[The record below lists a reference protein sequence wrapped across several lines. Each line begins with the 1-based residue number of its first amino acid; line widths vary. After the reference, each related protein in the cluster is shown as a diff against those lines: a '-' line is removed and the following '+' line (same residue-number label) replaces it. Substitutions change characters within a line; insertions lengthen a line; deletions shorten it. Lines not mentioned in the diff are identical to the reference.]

1 MGSRIIPKKHRNK
14 GYLQPENYTSIIGV
28 CCLKSGQCAGLR
40 VFAAWAKAATSSAAY
55 LAAGAVKE
63 ESWPTISLDLIDD
76 FTTGKCSAIKVPWP
90 PIVFFFR
97 FIHIGDTI
105 DKIELRSL

>member
-1 MGSRIIPKKHRNK
+1 MIQTPRAGVYVPARSRSPLRESEARVGSRIIPKKHRNK

-63 ESWPTISLDLIDD
+63 ESWPTISL
-76 FTTGKCSAIKVPWP
+76 GSH
-90 PIVFFFR
+90 R
-97 FIHIGDTI
+97 
-105 DKIELRSL
+105 